1 MEEKP
6 VCPRFH
12 HYCSRES
19 IPLQTT
25 MVKMKEQKEQKN
37 PDLCFPPLKN
47 PRNLNFHT
55 RLLSTAQVSLLEV
68 DPIINKIMISAMCM
82 IYGVLSVVP
91 LTGCLPGFSATL

>member
-1 MEEKP
+1 
-6 VCPRFH
+6 
-12 HYCSRES
+12 
-19 IPLQTT
+19 

-68 DPIINKIMISAMCM
+68 DPIINKIMISAMS
-82 IYGVLSVVP
+82 IYGVLFSCTSDRLSSRIFCHS
-91 LTGCLPGFSATL
+91 LTLES